1 MRDVTITELP
11 DGMLEGVFTARLN
24 SGPHT
29 GRGVLARAFSAD
41 MLYWRMGEPLF
52 APGRF
57 NVIEVPSRFRHGG
70 RHYLLF
76 CVNSHLESALENRNY
91 PSMTWCTG
99 YAVSDRC
106 DGGFDYVPEQVLG
119 IGDAYVGRLV
129 NAGGETLFFQHLCG
143 RRPAFALPK
152 SVSFAD
158 DGTIRLGYWR
168 GVDSLIRG
176 EAVRGFSHLRFFE
189 DGGKTVCGGNIAPET
204 CTLENA
210 AGFGDAYLPGAFSDF
225 VLDVDIQF
233 DRCVSAGVLLNA
245 DVPSRGAVMAT
256 FRSDR
261 GAFQVGR
268 SRKVYNHLAPNGPAS
283 NGVPHEYLSDALKRG
298 TVHLKVVSRS
308 EGFDWYL
315 DGIHVLTTIDE
326 DLMSGQI
333 GFFVRGGAAR
343 FSNLL
348 ITGLEPEDCPNLR

>member
-1 MRDVTITELP
+1 
-11 DGMLEGVFTARLN
+11 
-24 SGPHT
+24 
-29 GRGVLARAFSAD
+29 
-41 MLYWRMGEPLF
+41 MGEPLF

-57 NVIEVPSRFRHGG
+57 NVIEVPSRFRHGS

-76 CVNSHLESALENRNY
+76 CVNSHLESVLENRNY
-91 PSMTWCTG
+91 PFMTWCTG
-99 YAVSDRC
+99 YAVSDRF
-106 DGGFDYVPEQVLG
+106 DGGFEYVPEQVLG

-152 SVSFAD
+152 SVWFAD

-176 EAVRGFSHLRFFE
+176 DAIRGFSTLRFLE
-189 DGGKTVCGGNIAPET
+189 DGGKTVCGGNITSEA

-210 AGFGDAYLPGAFSDF
+210 AGFGDAYLPGTFSDF
-225 VLDVDIQF
+225 VLDVDIAF
-233 DRCVSAGVLLNA
+233 DRCVSAGVVMNA
-245 DVPSRGAVMAT
+245 DVKSRGAVMAT
-256 FRSDR
+256 LRSDR

-268 SRKVYNHLAPNGPAS
+268 SRKVYNHLAPNG
-283 NGVPHEYLSDALKRG
+283 VRLEYLHDALNRG
-298 TVHLKVVSRS
+298 HAHLKVVSRS

-315 DGIHVLTTIDE
+315 DGVHVLTTIDE

-333 GFFVRGGAAR
+333 GLFVREGTAH
-343 FSNLL
+343 FSNLV
-348 ITGLEPEDCPNLR
+348 IAELEPENCPNLR